1 MKTIFAVIRYAMIIT
16 VAMLVIPVVV
26 HIVAYLTLSWLN
38 FAFDY
43 LPAMPY

>member
-1 MKTIFAVIRYAMIIT
+1 MKNIFAVARYTMIIMAA
-16 VAMLVIPVVV
+16 VLAVPVVLYM
-26 HIVAYLTLSWLN
+26 VAYLALSWLN